1 MKSTYNSLRRWAAG
15 LGAVIAVAGAAS
27 AQNLNSAYFTDGY
40 LYRYQ
45 LNPAF
50 ANEKNFVSIP
60 ALGNINVGVNGTLHL
75 KDVLYNVNGKTTTF
89 LNPAVDT
96 NEFLNNIGNN
106 NRLGSDIRINVLS
119 AGFKAFHGYNTITLG
134 VRANVNAKLP
144 RELFSLLKQG
154 VENNTYNIS
163 DVRANATAWVEL
175 GLGHSH
181 QINNQLRVGG
191 TLKFLVGGGNL
202 DAVFN
207 DAQLQLTDN
216 SWNAITNADLHS
228 SVKGL
233 TYKTDVNN
241 NTGHRYVSGLDVD
254 GTGINGYGLAFDLG
268 ASYRL
273 NQDWMFSLSLLD
285 LGFISWKNDMLASTN
300 GTQKFESN
308 LYTFNVEDDAPNSFD
323 NEWDKIKDDVSA
335 LYELNDMGD
344 QGGRTTALGAT
355 LNVAAEY
362 TFPYYRKLT
371 FGGLVTTRIQ
381 GDFSWCEARIS
392 ANVAPVKIFSA
403 GINMGM
409 GSFGCSF
416 GWILNLHCPGYNLF
430 LATDHTPGK
439 LAKQGAPLS
448 SNANISLGMNVQ
460 F

>member
-1 MKSTYNSLRRWAAG
+1 MKSTYNTLRRWAAG
-15 LGAVIAVAGAAS
+15 LGAIIAVAGAAS

-50 ANEKNFVSIP
+50 ANEKNFVAIP
-60 ALGNINVGVNGTLHL
+60 ALGNINIGVNGTLHL

-89 LNPAVDT
+89 LNPAVDA
-96 NEFLNNIGNN
+96 NQFLNNIGNS
-106 NRLGSDIRINVLS
+106 NRIGTDIRLNVLS
-119 AGFKAFHGYNTITLG
+119 AGFKAFNGYNTITLG

-154 VENNTYNIS
+154 VENNTYDIS
-163 DVRANATAWVEL
+163 NVRANATAWVEL

-233 TYKTDVNN
+233 TYKTDIND
-241 NTGHRYVSGLDVD
+241 NTGHRYVSGMDVD

-381 GDFSWCEARIS
+381 GNFSWCEARIS

-403 GINMGM
+403 GVNMGM
-409 GSFGCSF
+409 GTFGCSF